1 MLWQFAYF
9 DVALALLCL
18 MGLCVFFGL
27 VCRVH
32 SALSPL
38 VSLCT
43 VSLVLAGA
51 GVAGLLRPAVF
62 AVYGAGF
69 ALGIFALWKYRSGWR
84 SLITPG
90 AVLFWAMALAFAVYF
105 GVRQPMFTDFDEM
118 SFWGTAAKLTHET
131 DGLYTVAPV
140 SWPWQATQSPCLITL
155 GYFVQALGQYAD
167 WKIYLAYDLLAF
179 ACFAAILG
187 LCGWKQYRLAVP
199 LAAICWC
206 VPWFFTTY
214 NHTIFLSTVYLTAY
228 GDIPSGLVLGG
239 TVALWLALRE
249 SDGPKW
255 AILPVLAFSALI
267 KSNTF
272 VLALAGAG
280 LVAADWL
287 LVPSDDQLTGVKAW
301 VRGLPKRLGFTAA
314 CFAAPLLAYRGW
326 GSYTLALALQ
336 NAQQGGM
343 GETSP
348 DVITVAIN
356 GILMLLGQPVGDY
369 YEARRDQFY
378 TAMGDMW
385 HQYMTS
391 DGTLSMLGQGVVVTA
406 FILALFF
413 AAWLVAGQRA
423 LRVRIALTAFFST
436 LCFGGYNLML
446 ALSYGFIFKPFQAE
460 RLEDY
465 NRYVYTYYIGW
476 FLVALALVSLA
487 MQKKPRLDLLGH
499 AGVLCLAALMLLRV
513 NQMVLPQLS
522 VLGFSD
528 AEFADRKIQQT
539 RAAAVSAVTGDE
551 RLFYVYQGDNGLHW
565 FTACYDFYPQ
575 IVDYSGDGGG
585 TFGVEELRPSAESV
599 EGYYYHPYTAEEFA
613 ALVEETGCEYLYL
626 DRVDELFT
634 QSYAGLFTDGLAAA
648 EAGETLVYQV
658 DGEGVYS
665 PVEMEV
671 PQ

>member
-1 MLWQFAYF
+1 MMWQFAYF

-38 VSLCT
+38 VSLCA

-51 GVAGLLRPAVF
+51 GVADLLRPAVF

-69 ALGIFALWKYRSGWR
+69 ALGIYALWKHRAGWR

-90 AVLFWAMALAFAVYF
+90 AVLFWVMALAFAVYF
-105 GVRQPMFTDFDEM
+105 GVRRPMFTDFDEM
-118 SFWGTAAKLTHET
+118 SFWGTAAKLTHQT
-131 DGLYTVAPV
+131 HGLYTVAPV

-167 WKIYLAYDLLAF
+167 WKVYLAYDLLAF

-287 LVPSDDQLTGVKAW
+287 LVPADDQLTGVRAW

-336 NAQQGGM
+336 NAEQGGM

-369 YEARRDQFY
+369 YEARRAQFY
-378 TAMGDMW
+378 TAMDDMW
-385 HQYMTS
+385 HQYITS
-391 DGTLSMLGQGVVVTA
+391 DGTLSMLGQGVVLTV

-436 LCFGGYNLML
+436 VCFGGYNLML

-476 FLVALALVSLA
+476 FLIALALVSLA
-487 MQKKPRLDLLGH
+487 MQKRPRLDLLGH
-499 AGVLCLAALMLLRV
+499 AGVLCLAALMLFRV

-613 ALVEETGCEYLYL
+613 ALVEETGCGYLYL

-648 EAGETLVYQV
+648 ETGGTLVYRV

-671 PQ
+671 PR

>member
-255 AILPVLAFSALI
+255 TILPVLAFSALI

-336 NAQQGGM
+336 NAEQGGM